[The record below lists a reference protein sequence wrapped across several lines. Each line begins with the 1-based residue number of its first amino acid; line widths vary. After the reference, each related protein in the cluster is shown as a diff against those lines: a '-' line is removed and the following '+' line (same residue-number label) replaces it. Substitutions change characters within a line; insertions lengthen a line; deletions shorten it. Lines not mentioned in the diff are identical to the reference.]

1 MAEQL
6 LNPTNVDA
14 GFEQV
19 RGKRMAQRVRRD
31 FLRDSRHSYSARQCS
46 ADTVFVQVM
55 ATLNAGARIDGQRRR
70 WKNPM
75 PGPAFRRSSEL

>member
-6 LNPTNVDA
+6 LNTTNVDA

-31 FLRDSRHSYSARQCS
+31 FL
-46 ADTVFVQVM
+46 
-55 ATLNAGARIDGQRRR
+55 G
-70 WKNPM
+70 
-75 PGPAFRRSSEL
+75 